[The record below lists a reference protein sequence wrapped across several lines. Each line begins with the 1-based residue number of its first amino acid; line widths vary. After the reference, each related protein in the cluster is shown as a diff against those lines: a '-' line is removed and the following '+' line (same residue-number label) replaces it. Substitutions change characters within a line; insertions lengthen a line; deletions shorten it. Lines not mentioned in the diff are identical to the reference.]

1 MINIEF
7 KSIRELIK
15 AFPDEQTCI
24 NHLEQLRWNGNVV
37 SPFDETS
44 KVYKCAGNK
53 YKCRNTG
60 KYFNVRTAT
69 LFDNTKIEL
78 QTWFIAIYLV
88 TGHKKGISSLQLG
101 RDLNITQKSAWF
113 LLHRIRNCFGIEAV
127 ETDINNDNKLGGSG
141 VIVEVDETVL
151 GGKLKNMSNK
161 KRKQSL
167 EDKTMR
173 HNNKTVMVGFLE
185 RDSRLRLQAVKPT
198 DFVPDLVRANVD
210 TESVLMTD
218 TANTYV
224 AVGKEYSHHGVV
236 DHTKKEYGRGH
247 YYTNGIEGCFS
258 LFDRMVI
265 GTYHN
270 LSTKHLQKYA
280 NEFSFR
286 YNSRKSTDLFRFNLL
301 LANCTNRITYNDLTK

>member
-24 NHLEQLRWNGNVV
+24 THLEQLRWNGNVV

-44 KVYKCAGNK
+44 KVYVTARG
-53 YKCRNTG
+53 YKCKNTG

-78 QTWFIAIYLV
+78 QSWFIAIYLI

-101 RDLNITQKSAWF
+101 RDLNVTQKTAWF
-113 LLHRIRNCFGIEAV
+113 MLQRIRNCFGIDAA

-141 VIVEVDETVL
+141 VIVEVDETIV
-151 GGKLKNMSNK
+151 GGKVKNMSNK
-161 KRKQSL
+161 KRKVIT
-167 EDKTMR
+167 ENKADR
-173 HNNKTVMVGFLE
+173 HNNKTVMLGLME
-185 RDSRLRLQAVKPT
+185 RGSRLRLQAIKPT
-198 DFVPDLVRANVD
+198 DFVPNLVRANVD

-224 AVGKEYSHHGVV
+224 AVGKEFAHHGVV
-236 DHTKKEYGRGH
+236 DHSKKEYGRGV
-247 YYTNGIEGCFS
+247 YYTNSIEGCFS

-265 GTYHN
+265 GIYHN
-270 LSTKHLQKYA
+270 ISAKHLQKYA
-280 NEFSFR
+280 DEFSFR
-286 YNSRKSTDLFRFNLL
+286 YNSRKTTDLIRFNSLL
-301 LANCTNRITYNDLTK
+301 SNCTNRLTYNQLTK